1 MSPLDTKSAP
11 ASAAS
16 TASRALA
23 AAGDAQSAR
32 DVAALDDAA
41 EGAKRRL
48 KAGRSS
54 LVQRL
59 MYGPRPPAE
68 ELLAGGALG
77 AAGRGAAGQAALDAA
92 LACLRRGQAFTAEG
106 KLSLELRKALAQEKA
121 YGFTVPAEFG
131 GAGGSYGQLALLE
144 EELAANGL
152 GALAVEVSGQL
163 TIGAGSLLAYGTG
176 PQQSLFLP
184 MLSEGRLMAFGLT
197 EVGVGVNAKK
207 VAAYVEWDGEQQCYR
222 LFASGERAKLY
233 ITNATHGALV
243 GLVARIDKGGKQV
256 GLFVIELP
264 QSDVSR
270 GQALPDGRSADFAFE
285 CRSTGVSAFMA
296 NHNSRLS
303 FDNFP
308 IPKAN
313 QIEADG
319 VEVLFYCLRLGRCML
334 AAMSAGYQRMLAADA
349 VHFARQRDGVGGRV
363 IKHELPRL
371 NLGKVL
377 GGALQAR
384 ALSHLSL
391 QQDHSGTDLAG
402 LRDLTKSAAAGTA
415 LESLHATE
423 HVLGGRTFHLGQRS
437 SDARANLHVFGVV
450 EGEDDLILMGMV
462 KDLTADF
469 TGRYMAGLLGIIEG
483 LNRGPD
489 GQPVPAEQRILRINL
504 QTFLRAPGKVLQA
517 TLKLVTLGSF
527 WGLVGWILSNAV
539 VELLR
544 APLRL
549 VPTAWLGRYRA
560 LPEALRTPARRA
572 EERLARLRWSY
583 LFVNLWFQLEL
594 TRAQLPLQRLGK
606 AIEHLTSIVALCW
619 HVAGQSPELQRL
631 AALQV
636 HLLEQ
641 KLRGLRIATGL
652 LEIERLRGLVAA
664 VGQDLEGP
672 AAPLIAGLEPEPFA
686 APWSS
691 AVAAPGAIKR
701 AP

>member
-1 MSPLDTKSAP
+1 MTRPEAETLPTGAP
-11 ASAAS
+11 S

-48 KAGRSS
+48 QARRQS

-59 MYGPRPPAE
+59 IYGPPPPPE
-68 ELLAGGALG
+68 ELLAGGQLSEQGPGPAARSAL
-77 AAGRGAAGQAALDAA
+77 AAALD
-92 LACLRRGQAFTAEG
+92 CLQRGQAFTAHG
-106 KLSLELRKALAQEKA
+106 KLSAELRGALARQRA

-131 GAGGSYGQLALLE
+131 GAGGSYTQLALLE

-152 GALAVEVSGQL
+152 GALAVEISGQL

-176 PQQSLFLP
+176 AQKSLFLP

-207 VAAYVEWDGEQQCYR
+207 VGAYVEWDAGADCWR
-222 LFASGERAKLY
+222 LFASGDRAKLY

-243 GLVARIDKGGKQV
+243 GLVARLGQGGKQV
-256 GLFVIELP
+256 GLFVLELP
-264 QSDVSR
+264 SQDVQR
-270 GQALPDGRSADFAFE
+270 GQPLADGSLADFDFE
-285 CRSTGVSAFMA
+285 CRPTGVSAFQA
-296 NHNSRLS
+296 NHNARLS

-308 IPKAN
+308 IPKPQ

-349 VHFARQRDGVGGRV
+349 LHFARQRDGVGGRV
-363 IKHELPRL
+363 VRHELPRL

-391 QQDHSGTDLAG
+391 EQDAAGADLAG

-437 SDARANLHVFGVV
+437 SEARANLHVFGVV

-469 TGRYMAGLLGIIEG
+469 TGRYLAGLLGVIEG
-483 LNRGPD
+483 LNRGVD
-489 GQPVPAEQRILRINL
+489 GQPVPPEQRILRISPA
-504 QTFLRAPGKVLQA
+504 TFLRAPGKC
-517 TLKLVTLGSF
+517 LKASLALLGLGSF
-527 WGLVGWILSNAV
+527 WRLVAWIFAQGLGA
-539 VELLR
+539 LLR
-544 APLRL
+544 APLGL
-549 VPTAWLGRYRA
+549 LPSAWLPRYRG
-560 LPEALRTPARRA
+560 LPADLRGPARRA
-572 EERLARLRWSY
+572 EGRLARLRWSY

-594 TRAQLPLQRLGK
+594 TRAQIPLQRLGK

-619 HVAGQSPELQRL
+619 HAAGKDPELQRL
-631 AALQV
+631 ASLQV
-636 HLLEQ
+636 HLLEN
-641 KLRGLRIATGL
+641 KLDGLRIATGL
-652 LEIERLRGLVAA
+652 LEIERLRARVAA
-664 VGQDLEGP
+664 VGADLEGP
-672 AAPLIAGLEPEPFA
+672 RPPLVASLAPEPFA
-686 APWSS
+686 QPWKG
-691 AVAAPGAIKR
+691 AAQR
-701 AP
+701 R

>member
-1 MSPLDTKSAP
+1 MTRPNAETLPPTT
-11 ASAAS
+11 AS

-48 KAGRSS
+48 QARRRS
-54 LVQRL
+54 LVERL
-59 MYGPRPPAE
+59 IYGPPPPPE
-68 ELLAGGALG
+68 ELIAGGRLSEAG
-77 AAGRGAAGQAALDAA
+77 PGPAAQAALSAA
-92 LACLRRGQAFTAEG
+92 LECLGRGQAFTANG
-106 KLSLELRKALAQEKA
+106 KLSAELRSALAREKA
-121 YGFTVPAEFG
+121 YGFTVPAPYG
-131 GAGGSYGQLALLE
+131 GAGSSYTELALLE

-152 GALAVEVSGQL
+152 GALAVEISGQL

-176 PQQSLFLP
+176 AQKSLFLP

-207 VAAYVEWDGEQQCYR
+207 VGAYVEWDEAAGCWR
-222 LFASGERAKLY
+222 LFASGDRAKLY

-243 GLVARIDKGGKQV
+243 GLVARLGLGGKQV
-256 GLFVIELP
+256 GLFVLELP
-264 QSDVSR
+264 EGDVQR
-270 GQALPDGRSADFAFE
+270 GQPLPDGSLADFDFE
-285 CRSTGVSAFMA
+285 CRSTGVSAFQA

-308 IPKAN
+308 IQKHN

-349 VHFARQRDGVGGRV
+349 LHFARQRDGVGGRV
-363 IKHELPRL
+363 VRHELPRL

-391 QQDHSGTDLAG
+391 DQDAAGADLAG

-437 SDARANLHVFGVV
+437 SEARANLHVFGVV

-462 KDLTADF
+462 KDLTAGF
-469 TGRYMAGLLGIIEG
+469 TGRYLAGLLGVIEG

-489 GQPVPAEQRILRINL
+489 GQPVPAEQRILRIDPA
-504 QTFLRAPGKVLQA
+504 TFLRAPGKCLRA
-517 TLKLVTLGSF
+517 SLALFGLASF
-527 WGLVGWILSNAV
+527 WALVGWILANGLRQLARLPLALVPAALLPRYRSLPGA
-539 VELLR
+539 LR
-544 APLRL
+544 A
-549 VPTAWLGRYRA
+549 
-560 LPEALRTPARRA
+560 PARRA

-594 TRAQLPLQRLGK
+594 TRAQIPLQRLGK
-606 AIEHLTSIVALCW
+606 AIEHLTSIVTLCW
-619 HVAGQSPELQRL
+619 HACGKDAEVQRL

-636 HLLEQ
+636 HLLEG
-641 KLRGLRIATGL
+641 KLAGLRIATGL
-652 LEIERLRGLVAA
+652 FEMERLRRLVAA
-664 VGQDLEGP
+664 VGADLEGP
-672 AAPLIAGLEPEPFA
+672 RPPLLIGLEPEPFA
-686 APWSS
+686 QPWK
-691 AVAAPGAIKR
+691 GASPR
-701 AP
+701 R